1 MADGWRNGRIIN
13 QSMTEFMNWIKQMQ
27 PDVLAQGRLHWF
39 SLNSGLI
46 NRPFLDYANG
56 ICPSFIQ
63 FLLIAAQIPFWNQQ
77 LNLFYCGGFQLQL
90 LIPHSQSQ
98 FELCLLISE
107 TAVWVSEIKKA
118 WNERK
123 PEWIMM
129 AWMNAIQAGKNDC
142 CWSEYEMNEREKKKA
157 EWKDWLNW
165 KFSSIPERMNN

>member
-1 MADGWRNGRIIN
+1 MLPSETSQPIPA
-13 QSMTEFMNWIKQMQ
+13 IK
-27 PDVLAQGRLHWF
+27 
-39 SLNSGLI
+39 LNSAIDWNEIKLKSNCGFDFSWI
-46 NRPFLDYANG
+46 HSS
-56 ICPSFIQ
+56 ICELRAGAISFIPVW
-63 FLLIAAQIPFWNQQ
+63 IDRCSNWRQQ